1 MMRVNRRVL
10 CILIFSVVLVSISP
24 IAADTT
30 NTGAAA
36 TKAIEQVAR
45 DFAEGAAAG
54 DVDRVL

>member
-10 CILIFSVVLVSISP
+10 CVLVFSAALVSISP

-36 TKAIEQVAR
+36 TKAIGKSR
-45 DFAEGAAAG
+45 SSKS
-54 DVDRVL
+54 RN